1 MHSSKVEIF
10 RFLLMKQL
18 YELQRAADK
27 TFQELR
33 KDERRYSDPLDR
45 AVKELDRN
53 VELMIRNR
61 ESILI
66 KEIHAALQRLDED
79 EFGMCETCG
88 EPIADKRLQVKPT
101 TRLCIRCQATAE
113 STRRALS
120 YLVAG
125 QHSERT
131 FLRSGVAMAGVN
143 SASLLE

>member
-1 MHSSKVEIF
+1 MHTTKIEIF

-18 YELQRAADK
+18 HELQKAADK
-27 TFQELR
+27 TFQEMR

-66 KEIHAALQRLDED
+66 KEIHAALERLDEGG
-79 EFGMCETCG
+79 FGICETCG

-113 STRRALS
+113 SVKRSMS

-125 QHSERT
+125 QQSARP
-131 FLRSGVAMAGVN
+131 FLGSSVATLGVA
-143 SASLLE
+143 STSLLE